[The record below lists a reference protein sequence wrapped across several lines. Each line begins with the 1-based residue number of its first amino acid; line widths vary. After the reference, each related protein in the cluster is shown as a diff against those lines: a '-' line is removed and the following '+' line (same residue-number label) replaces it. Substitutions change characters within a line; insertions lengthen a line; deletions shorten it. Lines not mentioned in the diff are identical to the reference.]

1 MTLLQWPLKHLQ
13 SVSLMLKAKAMISRQ
28 LKAAFS
34 VADVELL
41 HVIYPLKSLNA
52 PPPNP
57 AWTRGACWWICRPMG
72 DWGHIIIVL
81 KRSSSPR
88 GRTRRCRTVAMQR
101 AQVEFLLAAVVCQH
115 HRTHSECGSCL
126 EDVCAFQHVGH
137 IRSSDSNREAVWSL
151 KVTLVWL

>member
-1 MTLLQWPLKHLQ
+1 MTFKTS
-13 SVSLMLKAKAMISRQ
+13 SVSITYAKSQSNDQPPAQGCFFCSRCGTATRY
-28 LKAAFS
+28 LPFKIF
-34 VADVELL
+34 
-41 HVIYPLKSLNA
+41 KC